1 MNKLNICVDIDGT
14 ITSPYHFIPYL
25 NELYNK
31 NITEEQCNTC
41 DWETLYEIKMDRML
55 SEFHEKYMHSYGEA
69 SVVEGAKEII
79 EELCSEN
86 TVYFVTARSESLTEI
101 TKKWL
106 EDSGFSGI
114 EVHLL
119 GSDYKVEKA
128 KALNCNVFIEDNPY
142 NAIQLAD
149 EGIKVLLIDT
159 NYNKGVVHENIT
171 RVNNWIEIKE
181 FIDSY
186 K

>member
-31 NITEEQCNTC
+31 NITEEECNTC
-41 DWETLYEIKMDRML
+41 DWETLYEIKMDKML
-55 SEFHEKYMHSYGEA
+55 HDFHNKYLYSYGEA
-69 SVVEGAKEII
+69 LVVEWAKDII
-79 EELCSEN
+79 EELCAEN
-86 TVYFVTARSESLTEI
+86 NIYFVTARSQNLTEI
-101 TKKWL
+101 TIKWL
-106 EDSGFSGI
+106 EDNGFSGI

-128 KALNCNVFIEDNPY
+128 KELNCNVFIEDNPW
-142 NAIQLAD
+142 NAIQLAN
-149 EGIKVLLIDT
+149 EGIKVLLINT
-159 NYNKGVVHENIT
+159 NYNKELEHENIT
-171 RVNNWIEIKE
+171 RVNNWKEIKE
-181 FIDSY
+181 FIDLY

>member
-55 SEFHEKYMHSYGEA
+55 SEFHEKYIHSYGEA

-142 NAIQLAD
+142 NATQLAD

-159 NYNKGVVHENIT
+159 NYNKGIVHENIT

>member
-41 DWETLYEIKMDRML
+41 DWEALYAINMDIML
-55 SEFHEKYMHSYGEA
+55 KEFHEKYMHSYGEA
-69 SVVEGAKEII
+69 AVVEYAKDII
-79 EELCSEN
+79 EELCAEN
-86 TVYFVTARSESLTEI
+86 NVYFVTARSEILTDV
-101 TKKWL
+101 TKTWL
-106 EDSGFSGI
+106 NESGFSGI
-114 EVHLL
+114 DVHLL

-128 KALNCNVFIEDNPY
+128 KELDCNIFIEDNPY
-142 NAIQLAD
+142 NAAQLAK

-159 NYNKGVVHENIT
+159 NYNKGVAHENII
-171 RVNNWIEIKE
+171 RVSNWMEIKE